1 MLISSIVVV
10 EAPVSNNSAVFIART
25 QLLTRK
31 QESWP
36 WNYPTTPRTP
46 KGKKLDPHLF
56 CCATQSLS
64 ESIASCAER
73 LFVHIACR
81 NSRYLYVNGDLQ

>member
-1 MLISSIVVV
+1 V
-10 EAPVSNNSAVFIART
+10 
-25 QLLTRK
+25 
-31 QESWP
+31 
-36 WNYPTTPRTP
+36 
-46 KGKKLDPHLF
+46 
-56 CCATQSLS
+56 TQSLS